1 MTLYLLHYRVC
12 LKVQRLKFPV
22 LSYAYG
28 TFHRTIKT
36 LNIQHR
42 QCGSNLHPLA
52 LKSNL
57 LTAKLSQ
64 PNVYI
69 MANKLYSEQFSFE
82 SMAFFMCSM
91 LTDSVNLLQLWCSE
105 QNVETLNSNE
115 PAKFVVLLL
124 DHAETQLLWHHT
136 TTEGSRYSKTSRWQE
151 PKKHRIML
159 CSAAHVFRESVDS
172 YTPCVACT
180 PCFHK
185 EKCLNIYPEKCK
197 GIARVC
203 KEEARQTA
211 EAEGEDTVRPWRGI
225 TSMNCFWNRNGIF
238 W

>member
-28 TFHRTIKT
+28 TFNRTIKT

-91 LTDSVNLLQLWCSE
+91 LTDSVNMEHMKNAYVTTALMQWTKCRNIEFQWASESLLYSYLTMPKLSFFGTIPQLRAADTLKHQDGKSLRSTELCYVQLPMFLENQLTATRLALPVHPVSTRK
-105 QNVETLNSNE
+105 NV
-115 PAKFVVLLL
+115 
-124 DHAETQLLWHHT
+124 
-136 TTEGSRYSKTSRWQE
+136 
-151 PKKHRIML
+151 
-159 CSAAHVFRESVDS
+159 
-172 YTPCVACT
+172 
-180 PCFHK
+180 
-185 EKCLNIYPEKCK
+185 
-197 GIARVC
+197 
-203 KEEARQTA
+203 
-211 EAEGEDTVRPWRGI
+211 
-225 TSMNCFWNRNGIF
+225 
-238 W
+238 